1 MMLPRV
7 LLGLAL
13 LATLPAL
20 GQNPLDVARYDVE
33 GNLVY
38 PADLHAWIQTAA
50 SVGSDYNEE
59 PIDVENPG
67 TIGVVQMEPTA
78 YDYFQQ
84 NQQYADGTMFLLTFY
99 EPRRKTSPQLQGFVQ
114 GKMVQQE
121 IHVIDKQRFPETD
134 GHAFFIYR
142 GEAEQRTTAALLA
155 PDNACVA
162 CHIPE
167 GAFDGTFVQFYPTL
181 RSTLGLE

>member
-67 TIGVVQMEPTA
+67 TIGVVQMEPKA

-134 GHAFFIYR
+134 GHAFFVYR

>member
-1 MMLPRV
+1 MMLSRV
-7 LLGLAL
+7 LLCLAV
-13 LATLPAL
+13 LASLPAL
-20 GQNPLDVARYDVE
+20 GQNPLDIARYDAA
-33 GNLVY
+33 GNLIY
-38 PADLHAWIQTAA
+38 PTDLHAWIQTGA

-67 TIGVVQMEPTA
+67 TIGVVQMEPSA
-78 YDYFQQ
+78 YDYFLQ
-84 NQQYADGTMFLLTFY
+84 NQQFADGTMFLLTFY

-121 IHVIDKQRFPETD
+121 IHVIDKQRFPDTE
-134 GHAFFIYR
+134 GHAFFVYR
-142 GEAEQRTTAALLA
+142 GEGAQRTTAALLA

-181 RSTLGLE
+181 RSMLGLE